1 MSVSKTPNNVIPFQF
16 GASFPCPACRGKGL
30 ITQFAGR
37 VSGES
42 KCKRCDGTGKIG
54 AK

>member
-1 MSVSKTPNNVIPFQF
+1 MKTPAPTNIIPFTF
-16 GASFPCPACRGKGL
+16 GVSLVCPDCSGKGL
-30 ITQFAGR
+30 VTKFAGR